1 MSAFGTLLS
10 NLYEFFRRSGRAG
23 RSGILR
29 SPPGIEDRHLVDA
42 RDGAVRRA
50 GFLCQIFAAQIFTSV
65 ILQRRSRIAALLRA
79 VVDESVLANVEIA
92 RSGAASPVVGQ
103 TLGDVVLKCVD
114 PCKAALFE
122 RLHLVIDA
130 ALFVA

>member
-29 SPPGIEDRHLVDA
+29 SPPGIEDRYLVHAGD
-42 RDGAVRRA
+42 RAVRCA
-50 GFLCQIFAAQIFTSV
+50 GFLRQIFAAQIFTGV
-65 ILQRRSRIAALLRA
+65 ILQRSSRIAALLRA

-92 RSGAASPVVGQ
+92 GSSTASPVVGQ
-103 TLGDVVLKCVD
+103 TFGDVVLKCVD
-114 PCKAALFE
+114 PGKAAFFE